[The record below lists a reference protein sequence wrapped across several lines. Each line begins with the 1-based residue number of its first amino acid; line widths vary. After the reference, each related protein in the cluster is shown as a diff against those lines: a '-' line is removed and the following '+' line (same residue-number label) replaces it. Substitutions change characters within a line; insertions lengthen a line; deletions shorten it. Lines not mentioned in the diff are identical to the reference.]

1 MKIRPAKVS
10 DEDAIA
16 EIFLDVLK
24 EGETFAL
31 PCDLGR
37 DEALV
42 FWFAPGADVFVC
54 QDAGQVLGSYYL
66 KPNHTGAGAHVANA
80 GYIVDRSAR
89 GKHVGRL
96 MAEHSVERARAR
108 GFQAMQFNFVVSTN
122 EAAVHLWKSMGF
134 DIVGTLPK
142 AFQHPVRGYVDAL
155 VMFRQ
160 LEYLQTGDSRSP

>member
-1 MKIRPAKVS
+1 MKIRPAKIS

-16 EIFLDVLK
+16 SIFLDVLK

-37 DEALV
+37 DEALA

-54 QDAGQVLGSYYL
+54 HDGGRILGSYFL
-66 KPNHTGAGAHVANA
+66 KPNHSGGGAHVANA

-89 GKHVGRL
+89 GKHVGRV
-96 MAEHSVERARAR
+96 MAEHSIEHANAR

-122 EAAVHLWKSMGF
+122 EGAVHLWKSLGF
-134 DIVGTLPK
+134 DIVGTLPG
-142 AFQHPVRGYVDAL
+142 AFAHPARGHVDAF
-155 VMFRQ
+155 VMFHQ
-160 LEYLQTGDSRSP
+160 L